1 MLKHHP
7 ILTGTLT
14 LALAV
19 AVLTGCSSTPEENV
33 SSACEAS
40 DAYAAA
46 LEGFQDTLSP
56 DATVEEIRTARD
68 EVRTTH
74 DDLAEAAEDVAQDR
88 MDELKTAQDGL
99 NDAVEDLP
107 DDATMSQATNALESE
122 ASDVE
127 TARSA
132 VADELS
138 C

>member
-7 ILTGTLT
+7 ILTGTVT
-14 LALAV
+14 LALAT

-33 SSACEAS
+33 STACEAS

-46 LEGFQDTLSP
+46 LQSFQDTLSP

-68 EVRTTH
+68 EVRSTH
-74 DDLAEAAEDVAQDR
+74 DDLEEAAEDVAQDR
-88 MDELKTAQDGL
+88 MDELDSAEDGL

-107 DDATMSQATNALESE
+107 DDATMSEAMDTLESQSSE
-122 ASDVE
+122 VE
-127 TARSA
+127 TARNA
-132 VADELS
+132 VAEELS